1 MTVAVGARFCPR
13 CAAGLAGP
21 PPTRCGACGY
31 ALYVNPRPTGS
42 VIIVGGDTF
51 LDACERNQHYF
62 LALRRAREP
71 QCGRWALPGG
81 FCDGWEHPRDTA
93 VREAREELG
102 LEVRLDHFVGMYL
115 GEYAYQDELLPVLD
129 CFWLASIVSGHLRP
143 DPVEASEHGWFPLA
157 DPPVLAF
164 ETMNRAMPDA
174 RARLEGIAA
183 GN

>member
-1 MTVAVGARFCPR
+1 VTSAVGARFCPR
-13 CAAGLAGP
+13 CAAGLAGL

-42 VIIVGGDTF
+42 VIIVRDYT
-51 LDACERNQHYF
+51 F

-71 QCGRWALPGG
+71 RRGQWDLPGG

-129 CFWLASIVSGHLRP
+129 CFWLASIVSGQLRP

-174 RARLEGIAA
+174 RSRLEGIAA